1 MTQVAEAREMARNA
15 QWPPMLDGAVDP
27 IEVAA
32 YLTGLTGKSLTE
44 IANRYGAGLTGP
56 RVPAEQIPGLL
67 DLIEAGQLAE
77 TPAR

>member
-32 YLTGLTGKSLTE
+32 YLTG
-44 IANRYGAGLTGP
+44 P